1 MFDRS
6 EELDAGGFHT
16 LTNAGDIVN
25 DETDYRGTTEEPVV
39 DIPLSVDVNLGPVTE
54 SKTDR
59 RAIDVERVE
68 PQEIAV
74 ERHHLL
80 EVICPYT

>member
-39 DIPLSVDVNLGPVTE
+39 DIPLSVDVNLCPVTE
-54 SKTDR
+54 SKRTDVPSTWNGSSPKR
-59 RAIDVERVE
+59 SR
-68 PQEIAV
+68 
-74 ERHHLL
+74 
-80 EVICPYT
+80 